1 MLKDQAIISQ
11 RIEDRISIKERFLDL
26 APMIMKELSSKWEV
40 KLTLAMDLDP
50 DSMLHQLWMFLD
62 QANTM
67 EKLEFIPR

>member
-50 DSMLHQLWMFLD
+50 DSMLHQL
-62 QANTM
+62 
-67 EKLEFIPR
+67 